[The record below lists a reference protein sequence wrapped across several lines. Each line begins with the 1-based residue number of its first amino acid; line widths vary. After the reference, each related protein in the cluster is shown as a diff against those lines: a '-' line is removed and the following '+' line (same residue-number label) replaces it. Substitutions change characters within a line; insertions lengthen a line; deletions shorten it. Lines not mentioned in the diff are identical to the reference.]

1 MISTLATATT
11 ANEQHGT
18 QAQTAHALV
27 DAVACS
33 RARRLAPATSR
44 TVSATTAGAALV
56 VIPATRV
63 STIATT
69 GAWTDVTVDGMTTLG
84 HNAGF
89 AINHVS
95 SFAAEWIGGYPT
107 MAKKDHSQRERPT

>member
-18 QAQTAHALV
+18 QAHTGQAIV
-27 DAVACS
+27 DAGLCS
-33 RARRLAPATSR
+33 RARRLAPAASR
-44 TVSATTAGAALV
+44 ASVAGAALV
-56 VIPATRV
+56 VIPATRLL
-63 STIATT
+63 SIATT
-69 GAWTDVTVDGMTTLG
+69 GAWTTTTVDANSTLG
-84 HNAGF
+84 HATGF
-89 AINHVS
+89 ATNHVS

>member
-18 QAQTAHALV
+18 QAQTGHAIV
-27 DAVACS
+27 DAGLCS
-33 RARRLAPATSR
+33 RARRLAPAALR
-44 TVSATTAGAALV
+44 PNAAGAALV

-63 STIATT
+63 SSIAPI
-69 GAWTDVTVDGMTTLG
+69 GAWTNTTVDANSTLV
-84 HNAGF
+84 HATGF
-89 AINHVS
+89 ATNHVS
-95 SFAAEWIGGYPT
+95 SFTAEWIGGYPT

>member
-1 MISTLATATT
+1 MISTLATANT

-18 QAQTAHALV
+18 QAQLGHALV
-27 DAVACS
+27 DAVVCS
-33 RARRLAPATSR
+33 RARRLAPAASR
-44 TVSATTAGAALV
+44 AVSATATGAALV

-69 GAWTDVTVDGMTTLG
+69 GAWTDTTVDGNSTLG
-84 HNAGF
+84 HATGF
-89 AINHVS
+89 ATNHVS